1 MICRGF
7 LVPAIF
13 LNVLGIVGVRSVGKQ
28 LAASNEAKA
37 EPRKARPRRLRR
49 GGALIEGKMDIE
61 KVCKNLRLGSEKLA
75 LENAGKKNAALEA
88 VARALDKNRELIISA
103 NGEDVRLAREAG
115 TSESIIDRLLLD
127 EKRIDGIIL
136 SLREVI
142 GQTDPVGEEVLGWK
156 TPNGMTIRQ
165 VRVPLGVVAIIY
177 ESRPNVTV
185 DAFSLAY
192 KSGNAILL
200 RGSSSAYNSN
210 KEIVHVIKEA
220 LASVD
225 GGVPEAI
232 ELVEV
237 LEHDHSDVEQ
247 ILNARGLIDVCLP
260 RGGKK
265 LIQNVVQNAHVPVI
279 ETGSGVCHLYV
290 DSEADLEMACRVAEN
305 AKIQRPSVCNAIEC
319 IVVHSVVAEKFLP
332 MLDATF
338 AGRVKLHADERA
350 YKVLQKVV
358 SGVGRDGSTGSA
370 TNVVPATDMDFGNEY
385 LDYEC
390 CIKVVDSIEEA
401 ISYINAHNTKHSESI
416 ISESRAN
423 TRLFQSM
430 IDASCVYVNASTRF
444 TDGGEFGFGAELGI
458 STQKL
463 HARGP
468 MGIKALTTTKYL
480 IDGEGQIR

>member
-1 MICRGF
+1 MPYFTGGF
-7 LVPAIF
+7 MNLDEITATLRKGSQLLALQTAAQKNEVLLHVAQA
-13 LNVLGIVGVRSVGKQ
+13 LNENRDKII
-28 LAASNEAKA
+28 AANK
-37 EPRKARPRRLRR
+37 K
-49 GGALIEGKMDIE
+49 DIE
-61 KVCKNLRLGSEKLA
+61 NGRAGGMSESLIDRLTLTDSRIDGVIDSLK
-75 LENAGKKNAALEA
+75 
-88 VARALDKNRELIISA
+88 LIIS
-103 NGEDVRLAREAG
+103 
-115 TSESIIDRLLLD
+115 
-127 EKRIDGIIL
+127 
-136 SLREVI
+136 
-142 GQTDPVGEEVLGWK
+142 QTDPVGEEVAGWK
-156 TPNGMTIRQ
+156 TPNGLNIRQ

-192 KSGNAILL
+192 KSGNSILL

-210 KEIVHVIKEA
+210 KEIVRIIKEA
-220 LASVD
+220 LSKAE

-237 LEHDHSDVEQ
+237 HEHDHSDVDQ
-247 ILNARGLIDVCLP
+247 ILTAVGKIDVVLP

-265 LIQNVVQNAHVPVI
+265 LIQSVVSNARIPVI

-290 DSEADLEMACRVAEN
+290 DSEGDLEMACKIAEN

-319 IVVHSVVAEKFLP
+319 IVVNSRISAKFLPKLAEKFEN
-332 MLDATF
+332 
-338 AGRVKLHADERA
+338 RVKFHAD
-350 YKVLQKVV
+350 
-358 SGVGRDGSTGSA
+358 SA
-370 TNVVPATDMDFGNEY
+370 SFAILKNEKSLNSENLILATDDDFGNEY

-390 CIKVVDSIEEA
+390 CIKTVDSIEEA
-401 ISYINAHNTKHSESI
+401 ISYINSQNTKHSESI
-416 ISESRAN
+416 ITESRAN
-423 TRLFQSM
+423 ARMFQSM

-480 IDGEGQIR
+480 IDGEGQTR

>member
-1 MICRGF
+1 
-7 LVPAIF
+7 
-13 LNVLGIVGVRSVGKQ
+13 
-28 LAASNEAKA
+28 
-37 EPRKARPRRLRR
+37 
-49 GGALIEGKMDIE
+49 MDI
-61 KVCKNLRLGSEKLA
+61 KKTTDSLRTASQKLA
-75 LENAGKKNAALEA
+75 LQNASVKNMALLA
-88 VARALDKNRELIISA
+88 VADALDKNRASIISA
-103 NGEDVRLAREAG
+103 NKQDIDAARAAG
-115 TSESIIDRLLLD
+115 ISESIIDRLMLND
-127 EKRIDGIIL
+127 KRIDGIIE
-136 SLREVI
+136 SLRLVI
-142 GQTDPVGEEVLGWK
+142 GQTDPVGEEVAGWK

-177 ESRPNVTV
+177 ENRPNVTI

-200 RGSSSAYNSN
+200 RGSSSSYKSN
-210 KEIVHVIKEA
+210 VEIVRVIREA
-220 LASVD
+220 LAGVE

-237 LEHDHSDVEQ
+237 KEHDHSDVDQ
-247 ILNARGLIDVCLP
+247 ILNAVGMIDVCLP

-265 LIQNVVQNAHVPVI
+265 LIENVVLNARVPVI

-290 DSEADLEMACRVAEN
+290 DSEANLDMACTIAEN

-319 IVVHSVVAEKFLP
+319 IVVHSKVAADFLP
-332 MLDATF
+332 KLETKF

-350 YKVLQKVV
+350 IKYLK
-358 SGVGRDGSTGSA
+358 DA
-370 TNVVPATDMDFGNEY
+370 IPATEADFGNEY

-401 ISYINAHNTKHSESI
+401 ISYINSHNTKHSESI
-416 ISESRAN
+416 ISESRVN
-423 TRLFQSM
+423 TRLFQAM

-463 HARGP
+463 HVRGP
-468 MGIKALTTTKYL
+468 MGIKVLTTTKYL

>member
-1 MICRGF
+1 
-7 LVPAIF
+7 
-13 LNVLGIVGVRSVGKQ
+13 
-28 LAASNEAKA
+28 
-37 EPRKARPRRLRR
+37 
-49 GGALIEGKMDIE
+49 MDI
-61 KVCKNLRLGSEKLA
+61 KKTTDSLRSASQKLA
-75 LENAGKKNAALEA
+75 LQNASVKNMALLA
-88 VARALDKNRELIISA
+88 VADALDKNRASIISA
-103 NGEDVRLAREAG
+103 NKQDVKNARAAG
-115 TSESIIDRLLLD
+115 ISDSIIDRLLLD
-127 EKRIDGIIL
+127 DKRINGIIA

-142 GQTDPVGEEVLGWK
+142 GQTDPVGEEVAGWK

-177 ESRPNVTV
+177 ENRPNVTI

-200 RGSSSAYNSN
+200 RGSSSSYKSN
-210 KEIVHVIKEA
+210 VEIVRVIREA
-220 LASVD
+220 LAGVE

-237 LEHDHSDVEQ
+237 KEHDHSDVDQ
-247 ILNARGLIDVCLP
+247 ILNAVGMIDVCLP

-265 LIQNVVQNAHVPVI
+265 LIENVVLNARIPVI

-290 DSEADLEMACRVAEN
+290 DSEANLDMACTIAEN

-319 IVVHSVVAEKFLP
+319 IVVHSKVAADFLP
-332 MLDATF
+332 KLEAKF

-350 YKVLQKVV
+350 IKYLK
-358 SGVGRDGSTGSA
+358 DA
-370 TNVVPATDMDFGNEY
+370 IPATEADFGNEY

-401 ISYINAHNTKHSESI
+401 ISYINSHNTKHSESI
-416 ISESRAN
+416 ISESRVN
-423 TRLFQSM
+423 TRLFQAM

-463 HARGP
+463 HVRGP
-468 MGIKALTTTKYL
+468 MGIKVLTTTKYL
-480 IDGEGQIR
+480 VEGDGQIR

>member
-1 MICRGF
+1 
-7 LVPAIF
+7 
-13 LNVLGIVGVRSVGKQ
+13 
-28 LAASNEAKA
+28 
-37 EPRKARPRRLRR
+37 
-49 GGALIEGKMDIE
+49 MDIK
-61 KVCKNLRLGSEKLA
+61 KVCEGLKSASQKLA
-75 LENAGKKNAALEA
+75 VQNACQKNAALEA
-88 VARALDKNRELIISA
+88 VALALDKKRASIIEA
-103 NGEDVRLAREAG
+103 NKADIDAARTAG
-115 TSESIIDRLLLD
+115 MNGSIIDRLLLD
-127 EKRIDGIIL
+127 DKRIDGIIS
-136 SLREVI
+136 SLRQVI
-142 GQTDPVGEEVLGWK
+142 SQTDPVGEEIAGWK
-156 TPNGMTIRQ
+156 TPNGLNIRQ
-165 VRVPLGVVAIIY
+165 VRVPLGLVAIIY
-177 ESRPNVTV
+177 ENRPNVTV

-200 RGSSSAYNSN
+200 RGSSSSYKSN
-210 KEIVHVIKEA
+210 VEIVRVIKEA
-220 LASVD
+220 LAGVS
-225 GGVPEAI
+225 GGIADAI

-237 LEHDHSDVEQ
+237 HEGDHSDVDQ
-247 ILNARGLIDVCLP
+247 ILNAVGLIDVCLP

-265 LIQNVVQNAHVPVI
+265 LIQNVVMNARVPVI

-290 DSEADLEMACRVAEN
+290 DEFADLDMASTIAEN

-319 IVVHSVVAEKFLP
+319 IVVHKAVAEKFLP
-332 MLDATF
+332 KLEEKF

-350 YKVLQKVV
+350 IKFLK
-358 SGVGRDGSTGSA
+358 SA
-370 TNVVPATDMDFGNEY
+370 VAATEADFGNEY

-401 ISYINAHNTKHSESI
+401 ISYINGHNTKHSESI